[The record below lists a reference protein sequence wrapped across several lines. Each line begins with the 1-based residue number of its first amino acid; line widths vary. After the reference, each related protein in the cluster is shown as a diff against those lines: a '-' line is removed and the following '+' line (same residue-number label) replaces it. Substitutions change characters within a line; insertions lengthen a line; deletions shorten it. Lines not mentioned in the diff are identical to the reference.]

1 MSKKPRWIVQRGFFH
16 RAGARV
22 QRGIRMN
29 IIERRQLIKG
39 RVIDLSVAKAEI
51 NRSRRERAEAARL
64 LRKALVAKRAASV
77 PPETVSYPR
86 R

>member
-1 MSKKPRWIVQRGFFH
+1 MLKKPRWMIQRGFFH
-16 RAGARV
+16 RARTPV

-29 IIERRQLIKG
+29 IIERRQLIRG

-51 NRSRRERAEAARL
+51 NRSKRERAEAARL
-64 LRKALVAKRAASV
+64 LRKALVANRAASV